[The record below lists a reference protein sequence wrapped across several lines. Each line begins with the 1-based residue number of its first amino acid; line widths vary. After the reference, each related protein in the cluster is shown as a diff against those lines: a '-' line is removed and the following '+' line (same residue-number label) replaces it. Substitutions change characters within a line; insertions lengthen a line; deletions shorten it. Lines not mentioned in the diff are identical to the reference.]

1 MYHFSLQVIERALTV
16 LKTLPP
22 NMAALPQQSPMQ
34 IDHTV
39 FYRKQAWLV
48 VKVIKIAV
56 TFDLV
61 NDPQVLTPK
70 LILIMLSLVIVI
82 PYCHDV
88 SGRHRIHV
96 L

>member
-1 MYHFSLQVIERALTV
+1 
-16 LKTLPP
+16 
-22 NMAALPQQSPMQ
+22 MAALPQQSPMQ

-48 VKVIKIAV
+48 VKVMKIAV
-56 TFDLV
+56 TFALV
-61 NDPQVLTPK
+61 NDPQVYIEVNNLLT
-70 LILIMLSLVIVI
+70 MLFPVIVI

-88 SGRHRIHV
+88 SGGHRIHV

>member
-1 MYHFSLQVIERALTV
+1 
-16 LKTLPP
+16 
-22 NMAALPQQSPMQ
+22 MAALPQQSPMQ

-56 TFDLV
+56 TFLLF
-61 NDPQVLTPK
+61 NDPQVLLK
-70 LILIMLSLVIVI
+70 LILKILSPAIVI

-88 SGRHRIHV
+88 SGGHRIHV

>member
-1 MYHFSLQVIERALTV
+1 MQVIERALTV

-48 VKVIKIAV
+48 VKVMKIAV
-56 TFDLV
+56 TFALV
-61 NDPQVLTPK
+61 NDPQVYTEVS
-70 LILIMLSLVIVI
+70 INIVVSCYSRSL
-82 PYCHDV
+82 
-88 SGRHRIHV
+88 
-96 L
+96 LL